1 MVRER
6 FAPLIND
13 CHLMVD
19 SHLMPLVTQ
28 LFDNA
33 APVLLEF
40 AEKAQS
46 NTAQHRFFEAMRAV
60 RDHRPAME
68 NAFFAD
74 LQRQFR
80 QIAPTGAAPG
90 PGQRRQGDDS
100 LSLAL
105 VDQDAY
111 EETLALQNTV
121 AKAQVAYAYE
131 LYGLRQRLAL
141 VIGGRKLEEEEIPGG
156 PQQVAA
162 SFGVAARV
170 LPLEPKTKLIVF
182 LLFDRFVMSQLGE
195 MYKEYNDRLILAGLL
210 PHLKYDIATLPHA
223 ASSASAGSKQP
234 ATTAPK
240 PPAPAA
246 QSQSQTLGEETFAAI
261 CQLLSGRRQA
271 SAPRGGPSGPPLAQ
285 PALVSALHQVQ
296 RSDPDT
302 FELEELEPDE
312 LIPEV
317 PLDAQLIDR
326 VKALLSRQRERVFS
340 SIDRDRLA
348 STDADVID
356 LVGMI
361 FEYMLNDEGLPNA
374 VKALLSR
381 LHTPFLKVAILD
393 TQFFTKE
400 SHPARQLLDAMIDA
414 GSRYV
419 VETDLNRG
427 IFPYLQTVVNRVR
440 EEFEDHLGLFGVL
453 LVELQ
458 TRVEQM
464 RNIAEVTE
472 RRTRETATGQ
482 EKLDQARSR
491 AAAVINARIQGRAL
505 PPSIVRLL
513 QQSLADKLTFILLRD
528 REGEQGA
535 IWQTAVRVIGDIVW
549 STALRATE
557 AGQHDLRTQLP
568 GLQASLRAGLDL
580 LGKFGSND
588 GERLYQQIAA
598 AQQAA
603 LAPAAQRPP
612 EDRPQVAARPQP
624 VEPAVK
630 TPAAAPVPPTAD
642 EQRILRELG
651 QIEFGTWFDFIPGGA
666 EPRRRLKLAWYTPVT
681 DRYMFVDSMGVKA
694 AVLSRRD
701 LAREMAAGKFRVS
714 AAEKRPFLDRALEA
728 VRSLLGGGESASAR
742 TPAA

>member
-6 FAPLIND
+6 FAPLMND

-19 SHLMPLVTQ
+19 SHVMPLVSQ

-46 NTAQHRFFEAMRAV
+46 NAAQHRFFEAMRAV
-60 RDHRPAME
+60 RDHRPGME
-68 NAFFAD
+68 NAFFAE

-80 QIAPTGAAPG
+80 QNPPTSEAPADA
-90 PGQRRQGDDS
+90 QRHQGEDS
-100 LSLAL
+100 LSLL
-105 VDQDAY
+105 DLETY

-121 AKAQVAYAYE
+121 AKAQVAYGYE

-156 PQQVAA
+156 PHQLAEC
-162 SFGVAARV
+162 FRVAARE
-170 LPLEPKTKLIVF
+170 LPLEPKAKLIVF

-195 MYKEYNDRLILAGLL
+195 MYKEYNSRLILAGLL

-223 ASSASAGSKQP
+223 AAGSK
-234 ATTAPK
+234 
-240 PPAPAA
+240 PPIAPAA
-246 QSQSQTLGEETFAAI
+246 KPPQPADPAQAPTVAEEMFASI
-261 CQLLSGRRQA
+261 CQLLSGRRQG
-271 SAPRGGPSGPPLAQ
+271 SAPRGDGPSGPPMPK

-296 RSDPDT
+296 RADLDA

-317 PLDAQLIDR
+317 PLDVQLIDR
-326 VKALLSRQRERVFS
+326 VKATLSRQRERVFENV
-340 SIDRDRLA
+340 DQNRLA
-348 STDADVID
+348 SGDADVID
-356 LVGMI
+356 LVGLI

-393 TQFFTKE
+393 TEFFTKA

-419 VETDLNRG
+419 VETDLKRG
-427 IFPYLQTVVNRVR
+427 IFPYLQSVVNRVR

-464 RNIAEVTE
+464 RNVAEVTE

-482 EKLDQARSR
+482 EKLEQARAR

-528 REGEQGA
+528 REGEQGEV
-535 IWQTAVRVIGDIVW
+535 WKTALRVIEDVVW
-549 STALRATE
+549 STAPRATE
-557 AGQHDLRTQLP
+557 AGQQDLRTQLP
-568 GLQASLRAGLDL
+568 GLQAGLRAGLDL
-580 LGKFGSND
+580 LAKFGAED
-588 GERLYQQIAA
+588 AERLYQQIAA

-603 LAPAAQRPP
+603 LASAAERPP
-612 EDRPQVAARPQP
+612 EDQP
-624 VEPAVK
+624 RVAVK
-630 TPAAAPVPPTAD
+630 PPPEAVAQASAPAPPSPE

-651 QIEFGTWFDFIPGGA
+651 QIDFGTWFDFIPGGS

-694 AVLSRRD
+694 AMLSRND
-701 LAREMAAGKFRVS
+701 LAREMAAGKLRVS
-714 AAEKRPFLDRALEA
+714 ASEKRPFLERALEA
-728 VRSLLGGGESASAR
+728 VRNLLGGGERPSAR
-742 TPAA
+742 TPAG

>member
-6 FAPLIND
+6 FAPLMND

-19 SHLMPLVTQ
+19 SHVMPLVSQ

-60 RDHRPAME
+60 GDHRPGME
-68 NAFFAD
+68 NAFFAE

-80 QIAPTGAAPG
+80 QISPPSDAPAAAAQR
-90 PGQRRQGDDS
+90 GQGEDS
-100 LSLAL
+100 LSL

-111 EETLALQNTV
+111 EEMLALQNTV

-141 VIGGRKLEEEEIPGG
+141 VVGGRKLEEEQIPGG
-156 PQQVAA
+156 PHQLAEC
-162 SFGVAARV
+162 FRVAARE
-170 LPLEPKTKLIVF
+170 LPLEPKAKLIVF

-195 MYKEYNDRLILAGLL
+195 MYKEYNSRLILAGLL
-210 PHLKYDIATLPHA
+210 PHLKYDIATLPRPA
-223 ASSASAGSKQP
+223 A
-234 ATTAPK
+234 K
-240 PPAPAA
+240 PPQSAEPA
-246 QSQSQTLGEETFAAI
+246 QTSTVAEEMFASI
-261 CQLLSGRRQA
+261 CQLLSGRRQG
-271 SAPRGGPSGPPLAQ
+271 SAPHGGGPAGPPMPK

-296 RSDPDT
+296 RADLDA

-317 PLDAQLIDR
+317 PLDVQLIDR
-326 VKALLSRQRERVFS
+326 VKATLSRQRERVFARV
-340 SIDRDRLA
+340 DRDQLA
-348 STDADVID
+348 SGDADVID
-356 LVGMI
+356 LVGLI

-393 TQFFTKE
+393 TQFFTKA

-419 VETDLNRG
+419 VETDLKRG
-427 IFPYLQTVVNRVR
+427 IFPYLQSVVNRVR

-482 EKLDQARSR
+482 EKLEQARAR
-491 AAAVINARIQGRAL
+491 AAAVISARIQGRAL
-505 PPSIVRLL
+505 PPSIARLL

-528 REGEQGA
+528 REGEQGEV
-535 IWQTAVRVIGDIVW
+535 WKTALRVIEDVVW
-549 STALRATE
+549 STAPRATE
-557 AGQHDLRTQLP
+557 AGQEDLRTQLP
-568 GLQASLRAGLDL
+568 GLQAGLRTGLDL
-580 LGKFGSND
+580 LAKFGAED
-588 GERLYQQIAA
+588 AERLYQQIAA

-603 LAPAAQRPP
+603 LASAAERRP
-612 EDRPQVAARPQP
+612 EDQP
-624 VEPAVK
+624 RVAVK
-630 TPAAAPVPPTAD
+630 PPAEAVAQASAPAPPTPE

-651 QIEFGTWFDFIPGGA
+651 QIDFGTWFDFIPGGA

-694 AVLSRRD
+694 AMFSRND
-701 LAREMAAGKFRVS
+701 LAREMAAGKLRIS
-714 AAEKRPFLDRALEA
+714 ATEKRPFLERALEA
-728 VRSLLGGGESASAR
+728 VRNLLGGGERPSAR
-742 TPAA
+742 TPTG